1 MLNCSAK
8 TLLTLQIH
16 ITFVWQYN
24 INYALNKHKNKSLG
38 DRENGHFVLKTE
50 KTKLSISSLYAKQVT
65 VIQIKVILEP
75 NSLAPQDYH

>member
-1 MLNCSAK
+1 M
-8 TLLTLQIH
+8 
-16 ITFVWQYN
+16 
-24 INYALNKHKNKSLG
+24 NKHKNKSLG